1 MPADVLIMI
10 SILNYNFYAEMA
22 AKLWNID
29 TPTIN
34 AHKNDVLQ
42 IEHKNGNSDIYSD
55 TQIHQK

>member
-1 MPADVLIMI
+1 MVHADVLIMI

-34 AHKNDVLQ
+34 THKNDVLQ
-42 IEHKNGNSDIYSD
+42 IEHKNGNSD
-55 TQIHQK
+55 TQIAR